1 MCSTLTRAVLRV
13 ARKVCARLGR
23 ACLQGA
29 EMRSAELRG
38 AGLRRAGL
46 GGEGRGRRHRGVDPF
61 SNPREC
67 RRLVGAKYLPRS
79 RGGGCGPARKVVE
92 CAVAYEVVAK
102 DGVDGAG
109 HGTVPVV
116 ERPGPRVVGPVR
128 APGAAG
134 VDVVDDLVL
143 VVEALELVLERGG
156 DLGPDDAGK
165 VRPADRVEPA
175 VHEPGELGELAAGS
189 PGAQPQA
196 RQELVHQPVAAGAP
210 RHPHRRPQVQDP
222 HEDALDLLRLVSRVH
237 VRVRVGLSPLACSCH
252 GCPASCGL
260 CSCSVGFTRGVSGP
274 GGGDVPLRGL
284 SRERTRILEI
294 ETEQQREPCGLRD
307 PGTGRRDE
315 ENLKSNG

>member
-1 MCSTLTRAVLRV
+1 MCSTLTRAVSRV
-13 ARKVCARLGR
+13 ARKGCDRLGR
-23 ACLQGA
+23 ACLRSA
-29 EMRSAELRG
+29 KLRSAELRSAELRS

-46 GGEGRGRRHRGVDPF
+46 RGEGRGRRHRGVDPF
-61 SNPREC
+61 SDPRDC

-79 RGGGCGPARKVVE
+79 RGGGCGLAWEVVE
-92 CAVAYEVVAK
+92 GAVAYEVVAK
-102 DGVDGAG
+102 DGIDGAG

-116 ERPGPRVVGPVR
+116 ERPAPRVVGPVR

-175 VHEPGELGELAAGS
+175 VHQPRELGELAAGR

-196 RQELVHQPVAAGAP
+196 RQELVHQPIAAGAP

-222 HEDALDLLRLVSRVH
+222 HEDALDLLRLVSRMH
-237 VRVRVGLSPLACSCH
+237 ARVRVDLSPLACSCH
-252 GCPASCGL
+252 GCPASCGFVPAAWVL
-260 CSCSVGFTRGVSGP
+260 RVEGVDQAAEMSLRGDQVGK
-274 GGGDVPLRGL
+274 GGGYWKLRRNN
-284 SRERTRILEI
+284 S
-294 ETEQQREPCGLRD
+294 
-307 PGTGRRDE
+307 
-315 ENLKSNG
+315 ENLVY